1 VSLLKS
7 INRRELL
14 ALAMTKAP
22 MSPVAL
28 ALEAS
33 GPDPL
38 KDKLLSVAWSDG
50 SPEPSWFQINDD
62 ADREVL
68 ASFLSNRP
76 LILYD
81 AARCSTFLRQADITP
96 NVLSD
101 PKLMR
106 FALNP
111 SASLS
116 FQALL
121 QRYVDSSSL
130 EPIPD
135 NLDVGLVVV
144 PEDGLLSDNRA
155 LLSAVANATMLLHN
169 ELSDDLG
176 WATPVYQQELAIVP
190 TVTEMVLFG
199 IQILFGALQEKISGL
214 EAAIEELEAKLT
226 SMKVL
231 FSVNRGGFL
240 INWGSPRDIC
250 ELLLSLG
257 IELKNHTPGGKLS
270 VSKDILAGLS
280 ESHPIIPVLLEYRHS
295 VKLLGICRT
304 LKRFYNPATRG
315 IHCEWIATGVPT
327 GRFRSKN
334 PNLQQIPDFVR
345 SVFTARPGHYFLSID
360 YDQLEYR
367 ILAAC
372 AGETA
377 LVESLKRGED
387 IHRKTAA
394 LMLGLPVFNVSIE
407 QRAMGKQLG
416 YSQLY
421 GSGPS
426 GLAHKLNIPT
436 SRANALLDQYFAAVP
451 RLVAFL
457 DTLQQRALSTGYV
470 ESYYGRRRPL
480 PEISSHNGKL
490 RAFGMRSAVNGFAQ
504 STAADVA
511 KESMIRL
518 APVLRSYGARM
529 LVQLHDGLLIEV
541 PNSISPEVLV
551 PKVKAAA
558 ETEIEGLPLTV
569 SASIGPTW
577 HDLKK
582 L

>member
-1 VSLLKS
+1 MSSCKAISRTDLKA
-7 INRRELL
+7 L
-14 ALAMTKAP
+14 ALSQP
-22 MSPVAL
+22 LDEPLAL
-28 ALEAS
+28 ALEVS

-38 KDKLLSVAWSDG
+38 KDSILSVAWSDG
-50 SPEPSWFQINDD
+50 SPEPSWFQLTND
-62 ADREVL
+62 ADREAL
-68 ASFLSNRP
+68 ASFLSQRS

-81 AARCSTFLRQADITP
+81 SARCSTFMQQAGITP
-96 NVLSD
+96 NIFSD

-111 SASLS
+111 SSSLTLK
-116 FQALL
+116 ALL
-121 QRYVDSSSL
+121 LRYVEFAVLDS
-130 EPIPD
+130 IPD
-135 NLDVGLVVV
+135 TLDIGIVVA
-144 PEDGLLSDNRA
+144 PEGLLSDNSE
-155 LLSAVANATMLLHN
+155 LLGLVAEATRLLHN
-169 ELSDDLG
+169 KLYDSLHWATSVYQEELSI
-176 WATPVYQQELAIVP
+176 APIC
-190 TVTEMVLFG
+190 TEMILFG
-199 IQILFGALQEKISGL
+199 IRILFEALQEKISGL

-226 SMKVL
+226 SMTTLIGVTNSD
-231 FSVNRGGFL
+231 FS
-240 INWGSPRDIC
+240 INWDSPGDIRK
-250 ELLLSLG
+250 LLLSLG
-257 IELKNHTPGGKLS
+257 VELRNHTAGGKLS
-270 VSKDILAGLS
+270 VSKDILTGFSAS
-280 ESHPIIPVLLEYRHS
+280 QPIIPVLLEYRHM
-295 VKLLGICRT
+295 VKLHGICRT
-304 LKRFYNPATRG
+304 LKRFYNPGTEA
-315 IHCEWIATGVPT
+315 IHCLWLQTGVPT
-327 GRFRSKN
+327 GRFRSKS
-334 PNLQQIPDFVR
+334 PNLQQIPDFIR
-345 SVFTARPGHYFLSID
+345 SVFVPRPEHYFLSID
-360 YDQLEYR
+360 FDQLEYR

-394 LMLGLPVFNVSIE
+394 LMLGLPVFNVSSE

-480 PEISSHNGKL
+480 PEISSSNGKL

-541 PNSISPEVLV
+541 PNGISPEVLV

>member
-1 VSLLKS
+1 VNLSCKLISRTDLKA
-7 INRRELL
+7 L
-14 ALAMTKAP
+14 ALSQPLDKP
-22 MSPVAL
+22 LAL

-38 KDKLLSVAWSDG
+38 KDKLISVAWSDG
-50 SPEPSWFQINDD
+50 SPEPSWFQVTSD
-62 ADREVL
+62 ADREAL
-68 ASFLSNRP
+68 SSFLSNRP

-106 FALNP
+106 FAINP
-111 SASLS
+111 SSPLTLK
-116 FQALL
+116 ALL
-121 QRYVDSSSL
+121 LRYVEFPELDA
-130 EPIPD
+130 IPD
-135 NLDVGLVVV
+135 TLDAGLVVV
-144 PEDGLLSDNRA
+144 PEGLLSDNSE
-155 LLSAVANATMLLHN
+155 LLGMVAEATMLLHN
-169 ELSDDLG
+169 KLHDSLH
-176 WATPVYQQELAIVP
+176 WAAPVYQQELSLVP
-190 TVTEMVLFG
+190 ICTEMILFG
-199 IQILFGALQEKISGL
+199 IKILFGALQEKISGL

-226 SMKVL
+226 SMTTLIGVTNSD
-231 FSVNRGGFL
+231 FS
-240 INWGSPRDIC
+240 INWSSPGDIRK
-250 ELLLSLG
+250 LLLSLG
-257 IELKNHTPGGKLS
+257 VELRNHTAGGKLS
-270 VSKDILAGLS
+270 VSKDILAGFS
-280 ESHPIIPVLLEYRHS
+280 ASHPIIPVLLEYRHM
-295 VKLLGICRT
+295 VKLHGICRT
-304 LKRFYNPATRG
+304 LKRFYNQSTEA
-315 IHCEWIATGVPT
+315 IHCQWLQTGVPT
-327 GRFRSKN
+327 GRFRSKS
-334 PNLQQIPDFVR
+334 PNLQQIPDFIR
-345 SVFTARPGHYFLSID
+345 SVFVARPGYYFLSID

-394 LMLGLPVFNVSIE
+394 LMLGLPVFNVSTE

-451 RLVAFL
+451 RLVSFL

-470 ESYYGRRRPL
+470 ESHYGRRRPL
-480 PEISSHNGKL
+480 PEISSYNGKL

-518 APVLRSYGARM
+518 APVLRSYSARM

-541 PNSISPEVLV
+541 PNSVPPEVIV
-551 PKVKAAA
+551 PRIKAAA

-569 SASIGPTW
+569 SASIGPNWQNLT
-577 HDLKK
+577 K

>member
-1 VSLLKS
+1 MPSCKAISLTDLK
-7 INRRELL
+7 
-14 ALAMTKAP
+14 ALTLSQPLDKP
-22 MSPVAL
+22 LAL

-38 KDKLLSVAWSDG
+38 KDKLISVAWSDG
-50 SPEPSWFQINDD
+50 AQEPSWFQLAGD
-62 ADREVL
+62 ADREAL
-68 ASFLSNRP
+68 ASFLSQRS

-81 AARCSTFLRQADITP
+81 SARCSALLWQAGITP
-96 NVLSD
+96 NVLGD

-111 SASLS
+111 STSLT
-116 FQALL
+116 FRALL

-130 EPIPD
+130 EGIPD
-135 NLDVGLVVV
+135 DLDAGLVVV

-155 LLSAVANATMLLHN
+155 LLGAISNATMLLYH

-176 WATPVYQQELAIVP
+176 WATPVYQQELSIAPIC
-190 TVTEMVLFG
+190 TEMILFG
-199 IQILFGALQEKISGL
+199 IRILFGALQEKISGL
-214 EAAIEELEAKLT
+214 EAAIQELEAKLT
-226 SMKVL
+226 SMTTLIGVANSD
-231 FSVNRGGFL
+231 FS
-240 INWGSPRDIC
+240 INWSSPGDIC
-250 ELLLSLG
+250 KLLLSLG
-257 IELKNHTPGGKLS
+257 VGLKNHTAGGKLS

-280 ESHPIIPVLLEYRHS
+280 ESHPIIPVLLEHRHL
-295 VKLLGICRT
+295 VKLHGICRT
-304 LKRFYNPATRG
+304 LKRFYNPSTEA
-315 IHCEWIATGVPT
+315 IHCQWLQTGVPT
-327 GRFRSKN
+327 GRFRSKS
-334 PNLQQIPDFVR
+334 PNLQQIPDFIR
-345 SVFTARPGHYFLSID
+345 SVFVARPGYYFLSID
-360 YDQLEYR
+360 FDQLEYR

-394 LMLGLPVFNVSIE
+394 LMLGLPVFNVSPE

-480 PEISSHNGKL
+480 PEISSPNGKL

-504 STAADVA
+504 SSAADVA
-511 KESMIRL
+511 KQSMIRL
-518 APVLRSYGARM
+518 APVLRSYGSRM

-541 PNSISPEVLV
+541 PTSV
-551 PKVKAAA
+551 PLGVIVPAVKAAA

-569 SASIGPTW
+569 SVSHGPNW
-577 HDLKK
+577 HDLTKV
-582 L
+582 

>member
-1 VSLLKS
+1 VPSYKS
-7 INRRELL
+7 ISRADLKAL
-14 ALAMTKAP
+14 ALSQQPDKP
-22 MSPVAL
+22 LAL
-28 ALEAS
+28 ALEVS

-38 KDKLLSVAWSDG
+38 RDSILSVAWSDG
-50 SPEPSWFQINDD
+50 SSEPSWFQLTSD
-62 ADREVL
+62 ADREAL
-68 ASFLSNRP
+68 ATFLSQRP

-81 AARCSTFLRQADITP
+81 STRCSTFLRQAGITP
-96 NVLSD
+96 NVISD

-111 SASLS
+111 SSPLTLK
-116 FQALL
+116 ALL
-121 QRYVDSSSL
+121 LRYVEFPELDS
-130 EPIPD
+130 IPD
-135 NLDVGLVVV
+135 TLDAGLVVV
-144 PEDGLLSDNRA
+144 PEGLLSDNSE
-155 LLSAVANATMLLHN
+155 LLGMVASATMLLHN
-169 ELSDDLG
+169 KLHDSLH
-176 WATPVYQQELAIVP
+176 WATPVYQQELSIAPICM
-190 TVTEMVLFG
+190 EMIIFG
-199 IQILFGALQEKISGL
+199 IKILFEALQEKISGL
-214 EAAIEELEAKLT
+214 EVAIAELEAKLT
-226 SMKVL
+226 SMTALIGVTNID
-231 FSVNRGGFL
+231 FS
-240 INWGSPRDIC
+240 INWSSPGDIRN
-250 ELLLSLG
+250 LLLSLG
-257 IELKNHTPGGKLS
+257 VELKNHTAGGKLS
-270 VSKDILAGLS
+270 VSKDILASFS
-280 ESHPIIPVLLEYRHS
+280 ESHPIIPVLLEYRHM
-295 VKLLGICRT
+295 VKLHGICRT
-304 LKRFYNPATRG
+304 LKRFYNPSTEA
-315 IHCEWIATGVPT
+315 IHCQWLQTGVPT
-327 GRFRSKN
+327 GRFRSKS
-334 PNLQQIPDFVR
+334 PNLQQIPDFIR
-345 SVFTARPGHYFLSID
+345 SVFVARPGYYFLSID
-360 YDQLEYR
+360 FEQLEYR

-377 LVESLKRGED
+377 LVESLRSGED

-394 LMLGLPVFNVSIE
+394 LMLGLPVFNISAE

-457 DTLQQRALSTGYV
+457 DTLQQRALTNGYV

-480 PEISSHNGKL
+480 PEISSPNGKL

-541 PNSISPEVLV
+541 PNSISPEVIV
-551 PKVKAAA
+551 PKVKASA

-569 SASIGPTW
+569 SATIGPTW
-577 HDLKK
+577 RDLKK

>member
-1 VSLLKS
+1 VPSCKPISRTDLKA
-7 INRRELL
+7 L
-14 ALAMTKAP
+14 ALSQPSNKP
-22 MSPVAL
+22 LSL

-38 KDKLLSVAWSDG
+38 KDKLISVAWSDG
-50 SPEPSWFQINDD
+50 SAEPSWFQLTGED
-62 ADREVL
+62 DREAL
-68 ASFLSNRP
+68 ASFLSQRP

-81 AARCSTFLRQADITP
+81 STRCSTFLRQAGIAP

-111 SASLS
+111 SSPLTLK
-116 FQALL
+116 ALL
-121 QRYVDSSSL
+121 LRYVEFPELDS
-130 EPIPD
+130 IPD
-135 NLDVGLVVV
+135 TLDVGVVVV
-144 PEDGLLSDNRA
+144 PEGLLSDNRE
-155 LLSAVANATMLLHN
+155 LLGLMAEATRLLHDK
-169 ELSDDLG
+169 LHDSLH
-176 WATPVYQQELAIVP
+176 WANPVYQQELGIAPIC
-190 TVTEMVLFG
+190 TEMIIFG
-199 IQILFGALQEKISGL
+199 IKILFGALQEKISGL

-226 SMKVL
+226 SMTTLIGVANSD
-231 FSVNRGGFL
+231 FS
-240 INWGSPRDIC
+240 INWSSPGDIRN
-250 ELLLSLG
+250 LLLSLG
-257 IELKNHTPGGKLS
+257 VELKNHTAGGKLS
-270 VSKDILAGLS
+270 VSKDILAGFS
-280 ESHPIIPVLLEYRHS
+280 ESHPIIPVLLEYRHM
-295 VKLLGICRT
+295 VKLHGICRT
-304 LKRFYNPATRG
+304 LKRFYNPSTEA
-315 IHCEWIATGVPT
+315 IHCQWLQTGVPT
-327 GRFRSKN
+327 GRFRSKG
-334 PNLQQIPDFVR
+334 PNLQQIPDFIR
-345 SVFTARPGHYFLSID
+345 SVFVARPGYYFLSID

-377 LVESLKRGED
+377 LVEALKRGED

-394 LMLGLPVFNVSIE
+394 LMLGLPVFNVSPE

-457 DTLQQRALSTGYV
+457 DTLQQRALTNGYV

-480 PEISSHNGKL
+480 PEISSPNGKL

-511 KESMIRL
+511 KQSMIRL
-518 APVLRSYGARM
+518 APVLRSYGAKM

-541 PNSISPEVLV
+541 PDSVPPEVIV
-551 PKVKAAA
+551 PKIKAAA

-569 SASIGPTW
+569 TASIGPTW

-582 L
+582 S